1 MQAGLEWITAGRHFG
16 FDDLVFWQ
24 AKGSQPFEAAAAG
37 IDTILCGPHS
47 SAAFPAE
54 LRPFIDPALTRR
66 KQFDFSDDSI
76 AALGRAWAAADP
88 AVVYVENPVSRLI
101 MDPNRPQVNRIEP
114 GLRQAFAA
122 LAGARGGTAVNLSGI
137 DTVRPVTFSGE
148 PVLLEPQDDAGL
160 AALVA
165 VLEDCADRGPRRYAR
180 LRDSLIDRVLSARG
194 SHQGLIVL
202 SLHDTMNTQMTA
214 DGAIIRPRPEVDR
227 LPWLVNLGN
236 RGDRTGAGPADEVTL
251 PTGAMRRLAAA
262 FVAAWQI
269 PPDKAEAAV
278 TLNHP
283 YKGAHETISIGARLR
298 EPTRRKVGA
307 VQVEFLRETLLGPA
321 TTARL
326 MSPGSDWPATDQDHL
341 AKVVAALC
349 LAWESFWRGRA
360 W

>member
-1 MQAGLEWITAGRHFG
+1 MQTGLEWIAAGRRFG
-16 FDDLVFWQ
+16 VDDLVFWQ
-24 AKGSQPFEAAAAG
+24 GKGSQPFEAVAAG

-66 KQFDFSDDSI
+66 KQFDFSDVSI
-76 AALGRAWAAADP
+76 AALGRAWAEADP
-88 AVVYVENPVSRLI
+88 SVVYVENPVSRLVT
-101 MDPNRPQVNRIEP
+101 DPNRPPVDRIEP

-122 LAGARGGTAVNLSGI
+122 LAGAKAGTAVNLSGI

-148 PVLLEPQDDAGL
+148 PVLLAPQDDAGW

-165 VLEDCADRGPRRYAR
+165 VLEDCADRGPRSYAR
-180 LRDSLIDRVLSARG
+180 LRDSLIDRVLSARD
-194 SHQGLIVL
+194 SRQSLVVL

-214 DGAIIRPRPEVDR
+214 DGAITRPRPEADH

-251 PTGAMRRLAAA
+251 PPEAMRRLAAA
-262 FVAAWQI
+262 FLAAWQI
-269 PPDKAEAAV
+269 PPDKAEGAV

-283 YKGAHETISIGARLR
+283 YKGAHETVSIGARLR
-298 EPTRRKVGA
+298 DPSRTEVGV

-321 TTARL
+321 ATGCL
-326 MSPGSDWPATDQDHL
+326 LSPGNDWPAVDQAHL
-341 AKVVAALC
+341 ARVVGSLC
-349 LAWESFWRGRA
+349 HAWDAFLR
-360 W
+360 